1 MNARFAHAL
10 PLPATIPPDR
20 LTDRQRRNGLTAVMI
35 STFLSW
41 GGFFMVIPLVA
52 VHYVDHLGWAAG
64 TVGLVLA
71 VRQLTQQGM
80 TAFFGVLADRIG
92 PKPIIATGMLVRATG
107 FFAMA
112 YASHFWPVL
121 LAAIL
126 AGFGG
131 SMFEAPKAAAVAA
144 LSLPETR
151 QRLFST
157 LAVISGVGTTV
168 GTQLGALLIR
178 ADFRIVCIAAASAY
192 VIICLVMTAIMPN
205 LSVSTATPTR
215 LETVDGAEVAG
226 SSTGLRAVF
235 RDRDFMLFLL
245 LLTGYWFASSQFGL
259 TIVLFAADITGTD
272 ASVSW
277 LYAVN
282 TAITIGLGYILPRV
296 LERWF
301 PPIALLVVG
310 LLVLASGLLLVGFS
324 TNTPGLLMASAVF
337 SVGAVLARPGQE
349 TVTANLAKPAA
360 RGAYFGVA
368 SLSLA
373 IGGGLGNL
381 LGGTLYDLGT
391 RPGMAMVPWAIFFVV
406 GSLSAAGIW
415 TMRARFGTVRDSD
428 PDSVSVPESGVTPP
442 AERAAAPAR

>member
-1 MNARFAHAL
+1 MNARLAQSL
-10 PLPATIPPDR
+10 PVTIPPAR
-20 LTDRQRRNGLTAVMI
+20 LSDRQRRNGLAAVMI

-41 GGFFMVIPLVA
+41 GGFFLVIPLVA
-52 VHYVDHLGWAAG
+52 VHYVDNLGWAAG
-64 TVGLVLA
+64 AVGLVLA

-92 PKPIIATGMLVRATG
+92 PKPIIATGMLIRAAG

-112 YASHFWPVL
+112 YASHFWPVM

-144 LSLPETR
+144 LSRPETR

-157 LAVISGVGTTV
+157 LAVISGAGTTV
-168 GTQLGALLIR
+168 GTQLGAFLIR
-178 ADFRIVCIAAASAY
+178 ADFRIVSITAAAAYVVIAA
-192 VIICLVMTAIMPN
+192 VMIAIMPN
-205 LSVSTATPTR
+205 ISVSTR
-215 LETVDGAEVAG
+215 LQTVEEPAVDAA
-226 SSTGLRAVF
+226 STGLHAVF

-282 TAITIGLGYILPRV
+282 TAITIGLGYVLPRL

-301 PPIALLVVG
+301 SPVALLATG
-310 LLVLASGLLLVGFS
+310 LTVLASGLLLVGFS
-324 TNTPGLLMASAVF
+324 TSTLGLLLASAVF
-337 SVGAVLARPGQE
+337 SIGAVLARPGQE

-373 IGGGLGNL
+373 VGGGLGNL
-381 LGGTLYDLGT
+381 LGGTLYDLGS
-391 RPGMAMVPWAIFFVV
+391 RPGLAMVPWAIFFLV
-406 GSLSAAGIW
+406 GTVSAAGIW
-415 TMRARFGTVRDSD
+415 AMRGRFGLVQDDTDRRPASHA
-428 PDSVSVPESGVTPP
+428 ERGTATTTPP
-442 AERAAAPAR
+442 KERAVAAR

>member
-1 MNARFAHAL
+1 MNARLAL
-10 PLPATIPPDR
+10 PLPAPIPIDR
-20 LTDRQRRNGLTAVMI
+20 LSERQRRNGIAAIMI

-41 GGFFMVIPLVA
+41 GGFFMIIPLVA
-52 VHYVDHLGWAAG
+52 VHYVDHMGWAAG

-80 TAFFGVLADRIG
+80 TAFFGVLADHIG
-92 PKPIIATGMLVRATG
+92 PKPIIATGMLVRAAG

-112 YASHFWPVL
+112 YAGEFWPVL
-121 LAAIL
+121 FAALL

-131 SMFEAPKAAAVAA
+131 SMFEAPKAASVAA
-144 LSLPETR
+144 LSRPETR
-151 QRLFST
+151 QRLFSM
-157 LAVISGVGTTV
+157 LGVISGAGTTI

-178 ADFRIVCIAAASAY
+178 ADFRIVGIAAASAY
-192 VIICLVMTAIMPN
+192 VVISAVMLVLMPHI
-205 LSVSTATPTR
+205 SVSNR
-215 LETVDGAEVAG
+215 LNAVEEAEAAG
-226 SSTGLRAVF
+226 SGAGLGAVF

-259 TIVLFAADITGTD
+259 TIVLVAADITGTD

-282 TAITIGLGYILPRV
+282 TAITIGLGYVLPRA

-301 PPIALLVVG
+301 SPVG
-310 LLVLASGLLLVGFS
+310 LLVTGLGILAAGLLLVGFS
-324 TNTPGLLMASAVF
+324 DNTVGLLLASAVF
-337 SVGAVLARPGQE
+337 SIGAVLARPGQE
-349 TVTANLAKPAA
+349 TVTANLARPAA

-373 IGGGLGNL
+373 VGGGLGNL

-391 RPGMAMVPWAIFFVV
+391 QPGMAMVPWLAFFVV
-406 GSLSAAGIW
+406 GILSSAGIW
-415 TMRARFGTVRDSD
+415 MLRGRFGVVR
-428 PDSVSVPESGVTPP
+428 SVPLERMAEPP
-442 AERAAAPAR
+442 TENAPPPQTAVPAR

>member
-1 MNARFAHAL
+1 MNARIAL
-10 PLPATIPPDR
+10 SLPAPIPPER
-20 LTDRQRRNGLTAVMI
+20 LSDRQRRSGLIAVMI
-35 STFLSW
+35 STFLTW

-71 VRQLTQQGM
+71 IRQLTQQGM

-92 PKPIIATGMLVRATG
+92 PKPIIATGMLVRAAG

-131 SMFEAPKAAAVAA
+131 SMFEAPKSAAIAA
-144 LSLPETR
+144 LSQPETR
-151 QRLFST
+151 QRLYST
-157 LAVISGVGTTV
+157 LGVISGAGMTV
-168 GTQLGALLIR
+168 GTQLGAFLIR

-192 VIICLVMTAIMPN
+192 VIISVVMVAMLPN
-205 LSVSTATPTR
+205 ISVSTR
-215 LETVDGAEVAG
+215 MQTVEDGEAAG
-226 SSTGLRAVF
+226 SATGLRAVF
-235 RDRDFMLFLL
+235 RDRDFMLFLM

-259 TIVLFAADITGTD
+259 TIVLFAADLTGTD

-282 TAITIGLGYILPRV
+282 TAITIGLGYLLPRA

-301 PPIALLVVG
+301 SPIALLVVG
-310 LLVLASGLLLVGFS
+310 LIVLASGLLLVGFS
-324 TNTPGLLMASAVF
+324 ANTFGLLVASAVF

-373 IGGGLGNL
+373 VGGSLGNL

-391 RPGMAMVPWAIFFVV
+391 RPGMGMVPWTIFFVV
-406 GSLSAAGIW
+406 GLVSAAGIW
-415 TMRARFGTVRDSD
+415 MMRERFSTVHEDADERISQASPADD
-428 PDSVSVPESGVTPP
+428 TVS
-442 AERAAAPAR
+442 AAAAR

>member
-1 MNARFAHAL
+1 MNFRRSL
-10 PLPATIPPDR
+10 LLPAAIPVER
-20 LTDRQRRNGLTAVMI
+20 LSDRQRRNGLTAVMI

-71 VRQLTQQGM
+71 ARQLTQQGM

-92 PKPIIATGMLVRATG
+92 PKPIVVTGMLIRAAG
-107 FFAMA
+107 FLAMA
-112 YASHFWPVL
+112 YASAFWPVL
-121 LAAIL
+121 FAAIL

-131 SMFEAPKAAAVAA
+131 SMFEAPKAAAVAT
-144 LSLPETR
+144 LSRPEMR

-157 LAVISGVGTTV
+157 LGVISGVGTTV
-168 GTQLGALLIR
+168 GTQLGAFLIR
-178 ADFRIVCIAAASAY
+178 SDFRVVSIAAAVAY
-192 VIICLVMTAIMPN
+192 VLISIVEIVLMPN
-205 LSVSTATPTR
+205 VAVSNRMQTVEEAEASGAT
-215 LETVDGAEVAG
+215 
-226 SSTGLRAVF
+226 TGLRAVF

-259 TIVLFAADITGTD
+259 TIVLVAADITGTD

-282 TAITIGLGYILPRV
+282 TVITIGLGYILPRV

-301 PPIALLVVG
+301 SPVG
-310 LLVLASGLLLVGFS
+310 LLVAGLMVLAGGLLLVGFS
-324 TNTPGLLMASAVF
+324 VNTVGLLLASAVF
-337 SVGAVLARPGQE
+337 SIGSVLARPGQE

-391 RPGMAMVPWAIFFVV
+391 RPGLAMAPWAIFFVV
-406 GSLSAAGIW
+406 GAVSAIGIW
-415 TMRARFGTVRDSD
+415 WMRARFGVVQAEAEEAAGLEAVSADS
-428 PDSVSVPESGVTPP
+428 PGVT
-442 AERAAAPAR
+442 APAR